1 MEKNANHPRFQQ
13 HQLKGDINL
22 KQKKNHRPVK
32 FSKKG
37 AKITA
42 GLLCAVLAIGAAGGG
57 IAYTIRGKLPDE
69 APDAAFTEGLA
80 EEEAERRND
89 GDTRVMSANLLVHY
103 ESWGGSNAAPRA
115 QQFIEVLKT
124 FTPDVAGLQEVS
136 GQWFCLL
143 NRNMP
148 EGYRFL
154 HPTATLFG
162 RFTTMIY
169 NENTVRVLDS
179 GSQTYTRGTDARM
192 RRIEWALFERLDTG
206 KQFVVTNTH
215 LDLLHEGSIEEELP
229 ILQSEAEE
237 LIAFSNELK
246 EQYGCPVFSA
256 GDYNAMEDTPYTKEV
271 DAKEI
276 YALLADSLTD
286 AKTAALRAKS
296 GLAWSLSE
304 PVYDHIFVNGEV
316 TISQYQLLSNSY
328 MNDLSD
334 HYPIFADFSL

>member
-1 MEKNANHPRFQQ
+1 
-13 HQLKGDINL
+13 
-22 KQKKNHRPVK
+22 
-32 FSKKG
+32 
-37 AKITA
+37 
-42 GLLCAVLAIGAAGGG
+42 
-57 IAYTIRGKLPDE
+57 
-69 APDAAFTEGLA
+69 
-80 EEEAERRND
+80 
-89 GDTRVMSANLLVHY
+89 
-103 ESWGGSNAAPRA
+103 
-115 QQFIEVLKT
+115 
-124 FTPDVAGLQEVS
+124 
-136 GQWFCLL
+136 
-143 NRNMP
+143 
-148 EGYRFL
+148 
-154 HPTATLFG
+154 
-162 RFTTMIY
+162 MIY

-179 GSQTYTRGTDARM
+179 GSQTYTQGTDARM